1 MLGTDIRTI
10 SPQASYDRPVARVS
24 RAQRLRIPALAAGIV
39 LVSAAVLGLLL
50 TTLQQT
56 KDRAV
61 LDRIL
66 TASAQREAE
75 GLARY
80 FASNRTADQLLSRD
94 QGFAGLFDS
103 GEARRLAEAHV
114 NETLVYLSNLY
125 PNSISTAGVVD
136 ADGHELARVSGGTFV
151 PRSQLSAD
159 VSGAAY
165 FAPALDLPSGEAFN
179 SSPYLS
185 DAGEWVVSVATKIRV
200 GAEHAAVVHFEL
212 TLDSFRGRLDAPP
225 GVDAAIVDA
234 ETGRVIL
241 RADTPVQPDRA
252 LGGGA
257 HVDVPGYATG
267 TSTSGESRLA
277 FAPIPAGSENAN
289 RWLVESSAPAVPWIP
304 LWPAILLV
312 LLALVGVALLLIAA
326 RGFREAKAELSNA
339 RDEALSAARVKSEF
353 LATMSHE
360 IRTPMN
366 GVIGLTGLLLDT
378 ELSERQ
384 RQFAS
389 GVRSAGESLLS
400 ILNDILDFSKI
411 EAGRLELEV
420 TDFELDVLV
429 EETAELMAQPAQ
441 AKGVELVTRVPA
453 TTPHLMGDPS
463 RLRQVLL
470 NLLSNAVKFTDDG
483 EVIVSA
489 ELERLDEDVAHVRFS
504 VIDTGIG
511 VSDENRERVFGSF
524 AQADASTTRRY
535 GGTGLGLAICR
546 RLVDAMGGELI
557 LDSRLGGGS
566 TFAFSLALPLSPET
580 ETEELDDSVL
590 ARSRLLVVDD
600 NDTNRLVISEL
611 LTAWGARHDTVEGG
625 THALQALEAAQRAG
639 DGYTL
644 VLLDMFMPEMDGLE
658 LARRI
663 RAEVSSQVQMV
674 MLTSAA
680 DLSAE
685 EAKRAG
691 IAITLPKPVR
701 ARWLHRTL
709 VRLLGSDSA
718 PVWSGPPRV
727 PTLAPAQP
735 KPSPASRGR
744 VLVAE
749 DNGVNQMVAV
759 GILEKLGF
767 RTDVAANGHE
777 VLSAMERRS
786 DYVAVL
792 MDCQMPEMDGFE
804 ATLALRER
812 EGKQRRTPV
821 IAMTAA
827 AMDEDRDLALA
838 VGMDDFVAKP
848 VTTADLES
856 ALSRWALA
864 PPAESEPEAEAASG
878 VSSPIDASRLAEL
891 RVLGGPDGALMK
903 RLFSKFGERGQDLV
917 STMQHAV
924 AQEDAVVA
932 RAAAHELA
940 GAAANVGAAAVARQ
954 CAEVGKALRAGDF
967 ASADAALLVLEDAL
981 REATEHLADLTG
993 RS

>member
-1 MLGTDIRTI
+1 M
-10 SPQASYDRPVARVS
+10 ARVS
-24 RAQRLRIPALAAGIV
+24 RAQRLRIPALAAGI
-39 LVSAAVLGLLL
+39 LLLSAAVLGLVLSS
-50 TTLQQT
+50 LQQV
-56 KDRAV
+56 KARALLDRALV
-61 LDRIL
+61 
-66 TASAQREAE
+66 ASAEQHASE
-75 GLARY
+75 LARY
-80 FASNRTADQLLSRD
+80 FAANRAAVQLLSRD
-94 QGFAGLFDS
+94 ESFSQLFATGA
-103 GEARRLAEAHV
+103 ARRDAQQNV
-114 NETLVYLSNLY
+114 NEDLVYLANLY
-125 PNSISTAGVVD
+125 PNSIATAGVVSG
-136 ADGHELARVSGGTFV
+136 DGRELARVSDGTFV
-151 PRSQLSAD
+151 VPKRLSPD

-165 FAPALDLPSGEAFN
+165 FGPAMSLPMGEAFN
-179 SSPYLS
+179 SAPYLLQ
-185 DAGEWVVSVATKIRV
+185 DGEWVVSVATPLKSGDQRAI
-200 GAEHAAVVHFEL
+200 VHFEL
-212 TLDSFRGRLDAPP
+212 TLESFRERLTSESDLET
-225 GVDAAIVDA
+225 AIVDA
-234 ETGRVIL
+234 PTGRVLL
-241 RADTPVQPDRA
+241 RADVPVQPHRL
-252 LGGGA
+252 LGNGD
-257 HVDVPGYATG
+257 HVKVPGYEAGLGSHAGLRT
-267 TSTSGESRLA
+267 A
-277 FAPIPAGSENAN
+277 FAPVPAGSENAN
-289 RWLVESSAPAVPWIP
+289 RWLVEAAAPSVPLIP
-304 LWPAILLV
+304 LWPAVLLV
-312 LLALVGVALLLIAA
+312 LLGLVGVALLLIAA
-326 RGFREAKAELSNA
+326 RGFRAAKKELSNA

-420 TDFELDVLV
+420 TDFELDLLV

-453 TTPHLMGDPS
+453 TIPRLMGDPS

-470 NLLSNAVKFTDDG
+470 NLLSNAVKFTDEG

-489 ELERLDEDVAHVRFS
+489 ELEGLDEDVAHVRFS
-504 VIDTGIG
+504 VQDTGIG
-511 VSDENRERVFGSF
+511 VSEENRERVFGSF

-546 RLVDAMGGELI
+546 RLVHAMGGDLT
-557 LDSRLGGGS
+557 LDSRLGEGS
-566 TFAFSLALPLSPET
+566 TFSFSLALPLSPET

-600 NDTNRLVISEL
+600 NHTNRVVISEL
-611 LTAWGARHDTVEGG
+611 LTAWGARHDAVEGG
-625 THALQALEAAQRAG
+625 PQALEALHAAQRAG
-639 DGYTL
+639 DGYTV
-644 VLLDMFMPEMDGLE
+644 VLLDMFMPDMDGME

-674 MLTSAA
+674 LLTSAA
-680 DLSAE
+680 DLPSE

-691 IAITLPKPVR
+691 IAITLPKPIR
-701 ARWLHRTL
+701 AQWLHRTL
-709 VRLLGSDSA
+709 VRLLSSDAA
-718 PVWSGPPRV
+718 PAWSGPPRV
-727 PTLAPAQP
+727 LSLAPAQP
-735 KPSPASRGR
+735 KPGPASRGR

-812 EGKQRRTPV
+812 EGKGRRTPV

-827 AMDEDRDLALA
+827 AMDEDRDLAFA
-838 VGMDDFVAKP
+838 SGMDDFVTKP

-856 ALSRWALA
+856 ALSRWALE
-864 PPAESEPEAEAASG
+864 PPAESVADKESG
-878 VSSPIDASRLAEL
+878 DGADASPIDASRLAEL

-903 RLFSKFGERGQDLV
+903 RLFSKFGARGRDLV
-917 STMQHAV
+917 TTMQQAV

-940 GAAANVGAAAVARQ
+940 GAAANVGAVAVARQ
-954 CAEVGKALRAGDF
+954 CAEVGTALRAGDF
-967 ASADAALLVLEDAL
+967 ASADAALLVLEDTL
-981 REATEHLADLTG
+981 REATEHLSDLTG